1 MTQLQIWLIVMVFM
15 VVFELIT
22 VGNLISV
29 WFAIGAFFAMLTS
42 MWTDNILIQV
52 IVFGVTSLLSL
63 FLIRPITAKA
73 LRGNSISTNADRL
86 IGRQFKL
93 SEAIN
98 EDQWGTIKVNG
109 VDWSVTTVDQSEIEK
124 NETVEVLALEGVKL
138 IVKKV

>member
-93 SEAIN
+93 SEAIK

-109 VDWSVTTVDQSEIEK
+109 IDWSVTTVDQSEIEK

>member
-93 SEAIN
+93 SEAIK

>member
-42 MWTDNILIQV
+42 MWTNNILIQV

-93 SEAIN
+93 SEAIK

>member
-93 SEAIN
+93 SEAIK
-98 EDQWGTIKVNG
+98 EDKWGTIKVNG

>member
-42 MWTDNILIQV
+42 MWTNNILIQV

-93 SEAIN
+93 SEAIK

-109 VDWSVTTVDQSEIEK
+109 IDWSVTTVDQSEIEK

>member
-42 MWTDNILIQV
+42 MWTNNILIQV

-93 SEAIN
+93 SEAIK
-98 EDQWGTIKVNG
+98 EDQWDTIKVNG
-109 VDWSVTTVDQSEIEK
+109 IDWSVTTVDQSEIEK

>member
-93 SEAIN
+93 SEAIK

-109 VDWSVTTVDQSEIEK
+109 VDWSVTTVVQSEIEK